1 MPMTSWFG
9 CRGLAAGLALA
20 VYTPA
25 AAEFGSI
32 GYPPQAVYPFGA
44 ASVSSVISIPN
55 SDPGIHGFLLNLIL
69 PQDYKADAKV
79 RIVVY
84 LTTSVAKP
92 CNMVFEPE
100 LLTRWRPGVAPGM
113 FSTGI
118 APANGSNLVAFP
130 NNNKVVAKVFTI
142 VRDPAFPGGQRPG
155 DALRIGL
162 GREGG
167 NPSDTCRASSRY
179 RPLISDIRACRS
191 GKDFVFGQTLHSL
204 PSKTSCAGGAK
215 CLHGSRLEKPSAAM
229 QSRMSLT
236 LIRAKNLMTSGEKQW
251 LVCIG

>member
-130 NNNKVVAKVFTI
+130 NNKQGGGEGLHDRARSGLSRRTASRRCPQDWPWPGRGEPVGHLQGI
-142 VRDPAFPGGQRPG
+142 VQVPA
-155 DALRIGL
+155 I
-162 GREGG
+162 
-167 NPSDTCRASSRY
+167 
-179 RPLISDIRACRS
+179 DIRYPR
-191 GKDFVFGQTLHSL
+191 V
-204 PSKTSCAGGAK
+204 P
-215 CLHGSRLEKPSAAM
+215 
-229 QSRMSLT
+229 
-236 LIRAKNLMTSGEKQW
+236 
-251 LVCIG
+251 

>member
-1 MPMTSWFG
+1 MTSWFG
-9 CRGLAAGLALA
+9 CRGLAAGLALVA
-20 VYTPA
+20 YTPA

-32 GYPPQAVYPFGA
+32 GYPPQLVFPFGA

-55 SDPGIHGFLLNLIL
+55 SDPGIHGFFLNLIL

-100 LLTRWRPGVAPGM
+100 LLRRWRPGVAPGM

-118 APANGSNLVAFP
+118 ASADGSNLVAFP
-130 NNNKVVAKVFTI
+130 NNNKVVRKVFTV

-162 GREGG
+162 GRTGG
-167 NPSDTCRASSRY
+167 HASDTCDGIVQVPA
-179 RPLISDIRACRS
+179 IDIRYPR
-191 GKDFVFGQTLHSL
+191 V
-204 PSKTSCAGGAK
+204 P
-215 CLHGSRLEKPSAAM
+215 
-229 QSRMSLT
+229 
-236 LIRAKNLMTSGEKQW
+236 
-251 LVCIG
+251 